1 MNNSNVSAKQ
11 IMLNYFNNVLFD
23 KGIITEQEKN
33 KMVNI
38 IYKDCQKSAN
48 MKNKSNL

>member
-1 MNNSNVSAKQ
+1 MENTTNSAKQ

-23 KGIITEQEKN
+23 KGIITEKEKN

-38 IYKDCQKSAN
+38 IYKDCQKNADK
-48 MKNKSNL
+48 KNKSNL

>member
-1 MNNSNVSAKQ
+1 MDNLNVSAKQ

-23 KGIITEQEKN
+23 KGIITEKEKN

-38 IYKDCQKSAN
+38 IYKDCQKSADK
-48 MKNKSNL
+48 KNKSNL